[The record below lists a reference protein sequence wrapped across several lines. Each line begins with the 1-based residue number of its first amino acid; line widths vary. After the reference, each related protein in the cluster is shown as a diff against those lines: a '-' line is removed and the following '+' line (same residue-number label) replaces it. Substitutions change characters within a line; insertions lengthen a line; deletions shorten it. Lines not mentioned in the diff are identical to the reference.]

1 MSDAP
6 DTSARPAT
14 RAEWEQQPD
23 DPDPER
29 DLGYEIVELRSV
41 EARSGG
47 EQHLLFLPEDEEML
61 RSEAFIVADPDTVL
75 QLEDHV

>member
-1 MSDAP
+1 MSSTP
-6 DTSARPAT
+6 TT
-14 RAEWEQQPD
+14 HAEWERQPD

-29 DLGYEIVELRSV
+29 DLGYRIIELRSV

-47 EQHLLFLPEDEEML
+47 KEHLLFLPEDEEML

-75 QLEDHV
+75 QLEEQI